1 MRIIKR
7 YSNRRLYDAFSSQL
21 IHLEDI
27 ADFIQKGE
35 EVKVIDN
42 TTGKD
47 ITSKVL
53 AQAFLR
59 LVTKN
64 KSEDFKVFLFS
75 SLIREIKENLS
86 NFLIRL
92 IQGGIGTE
100 LLNPER
106 LTKIVEE
113 FIGKGDLEIHE
124 KDEYLKKVIYRLNV
138 NQDKLFELLKDQK
151 EIEWKTLIQV
161 KKN

>member
-1 MRIIKR
+1 
-7 YSNRRLYDAFSSQL
+7 
-21 IHLEDI
+21 
-27 ADFIQKGE
+27 
-35 EVKVIDN
+35 
-42 TTGKD
+42 
-47 ITSKVL
+47 
-53 AQAFLR
+53 
-59 LVTKN
+59 
-64 KSEDFKVFLFS
+64 VFLFS

-151 EIEWKTLIQV
+151 EIEWRTLIQV

>member
-7 YSNRRLYDAFSSQL
+7 YSNRRLYDAFCSQL

-75 SLIREIKENLS
+75 SLISGNEILAIFSMIFFSVLS
-86 NFLIRL
+86 EISILYFLL
-92 IQGGIGTE
+92 
-100 LLNPER
+100 
-106 LTKIVEE
+106 
-113 FIGKGDLEIHE
+113 
-124 KDEYLKKVIYRLNV
+124 
-138 NQDKLFELLKDQK
+138 
-151 EIEWKTLIQV
+151 
-161 KKN
+161 